1 MDGGRCFVD
10 RAVNHRHRKVATKM
24 RAQSINETMPD
35 LEEILAIH
43 RRAGRKVEYLSIGWT
58 ALESLVGIIAGTLAG
73 SVALIGFG
81 IDSVIEVAS
90 SLVLVW
96 RLSDASG
103 AEDREEFAHRLV
115 GACFLALA
123 VYVSFEALKDLLT
136 HSAPR
141 VSYFGIVYAAACVI
155 VMPLLARA
163 KRRAAAN
170 LQSDALHADSHQSDI
185 CAYLAVILLGGLG
198 LNALFG
204 WWWADPV
211 AALCMVPII
220 LREAICGLR
229 GEACTHEHRA

>member
-1 MDGGRCFVD
+1 MSVD
-10 RAVNHRHRKVATKM
+10 LAETLAV
-24 RAQSINETMPD
+24 
-35 LEEILAIH
+35 H
-43 RRAGRKVEYLSIGWT
+43 RRTGRKIEFLSIGWT
-58 ALESLVGIIAGTLAG
+58 ALESIVGIFAGVLAG
-73 SVALIGFG
+73 SVALISFG
-81 IDSVIEVAS
+81 IDSVIEVVS

-96 RLSDASG
+96 RLSDSAA

-115 GACFLALA
+115 GICFLALA

-136 HSAPR
+136 HSSPR
-141 VSYFGIVYAAACVI
+141 VTYLGIIYAVACVI
-155 VMPLLARA
+155 VMPVLARA

-220 LREAICGLR
+220 LREAISGLR
-229 GEACTHEHRA
+229 GESCTHEHRA

>member
-1 MDGGRCFVD
+1 VKMSAELGETL
-10 RAVNHRHRKVATKM
+10 AV
-24 RAQSINETMPD
+24 
-35 LEEILAIH
+35 H
-43 RRAGRKVEYLSIGWT
+43 RRAGRKIEFLSIGWT
-58 ALESLVGIIAGTLAG
+58 ALESIVGIIAGAIAG
-73 SVALIGFG
+73 SVALISFG

-96 RLSDASG
+96 RLSDASV
-103 AEDREEFAHRLV
+103 AEDREAFAHRLV

-123 VYVSFEALKDLLT
+123 IYVSFEALKDLLT
-136 HSAPR
+136 HSSSR
-141 VSYFGIVYAAACVI
+141 VTYLGIIYAVACVI

-163 KRRAAAN
+163 KRRVAAN

-204 WWWADPV
+204 WWWADPL

-220 LREAICGLR
+220 LREAISGLR
-229 GEACTHEHRA
+229 GQACTHEHRV

>member
-1 MDGGRCFVD
+1 MLELG
-10 RAVNHRHRKVATKM
+10 
-24 RAQSINETMPD
+24 ET
-35 LEEILAIH
+35 LTVY
-43 RRAGRKVEYLSIGWT
+43 RRAGRKIEFLSIGWT
-58 ALESLVGIIAGTLAG
+58 ALESIVGITAGVFAG
-73 SVALIGFG
+73 SVALISFG

-96 RLSDASG
+96 RLSDASA

-115 GACFLALA
+115 GVCFLALA
-123 VYVSFEALKDLLT
+123 IYVSCEAVKDLLT
-136 HSAPR
+136 HSSPR

-170 LQSDALHADSHQSDI
+170 LRSHALHADSHQSDI

-220 LREAICGLR
+220 LREAFSGLR
-229 GEACTHEHRA
+229 GESCTHEHSA